1 MGIDGSKGYFTKC
14 LSPMS
19 GERILRFEQELI
31 SIKAFKQLPK
41 TTMFYKLLSAIGLDY
56 VPIGLHKNKLIPEW
70 LNW

>member
-31 SIKAFKQLPK
+31 SIKAFK
-41 TTMFYKLLSAIGLDY
+41 
-56 VPIGLHKNKLIPEW
+56 
-70 LNW
+70 